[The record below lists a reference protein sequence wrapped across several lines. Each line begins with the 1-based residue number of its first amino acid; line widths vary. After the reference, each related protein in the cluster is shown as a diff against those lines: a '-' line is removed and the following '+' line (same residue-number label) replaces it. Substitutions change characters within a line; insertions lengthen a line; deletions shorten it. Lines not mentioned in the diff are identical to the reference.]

1 MSQKVLCGL
10 AALGLAM
17 FASSHLFAQTTDT
30 NARLVACRAIGDVA
44 LRAAC
49 YDRIVNGLNSGGA
62 APPTA
67 PAPIPAAAP
76 TRPAAPAPVAPTSRF
91 GADDLPLPKRD
102 PEAAKLSD
110 QMIAKATS
118 IKTDGMGLVTVT
130 LDNGQ
135 TWRQT
140 EGPALRVLPGA
151 EVKIRPG
158 LMGSYL
164 MSLTLGNRSVRA
176 KRIN

>member
-1 MSQKVLCGL
+1 M
-10 AALGLAM
+10 
-17 FASSHLFAQTTDT
+17 
-30 NARLVACRAIGDVA
+30 
-44 LRAAC
+44 
-49 YDRIVNGLNSGGA
+49 
-62 APPTA
+62 
-67 PAPIPAAAP
+67 
-76 TRPAAPAPVAPTSRF
+76 
-91 GADDLPLPKRD
+91 PLPKRD

-151 EVKIRPG
+151 EVKIRSG

-164 MSLTLGNRSVRA
+164 MSLTSGNRSVRA